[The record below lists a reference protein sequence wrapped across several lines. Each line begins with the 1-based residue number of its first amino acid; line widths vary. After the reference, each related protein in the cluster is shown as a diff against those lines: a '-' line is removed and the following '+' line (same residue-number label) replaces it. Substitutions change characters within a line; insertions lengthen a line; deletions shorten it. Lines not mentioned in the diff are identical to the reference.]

1 VKLCIPIPDAP
12 QGGMYSFFRNFR
24 RWLGARGVPHTEVLE
39 DDWDVLVVNSW
50 VVPYGAV
57 WRGKRGHPGAR
68 VLHRVD
74 GSAADYGRDPASDR
88 RQRRVNTLADV
99 TVFQSRY
106 GREATLLRHRVIG
119 QDGPVIPNPVDTE
132 RFTPDGPRE
141 SLLGRTRVAHV
152 AWSTNPKKG
161 SAHVADLAR
170 RHPDVTF
177 VLIGRYENLPALP
190 NIVVAG
196 HADWERL
203 PRLLRGCEC
212 FLILAE
218 NEACPNVVLEALAS
232 GLPVLYRD
240 SGGTGE
246 LVGDCGVAV
255 VPATFG
261 ERLAWVLERR
271 EALSRAAR
279 ARAERVF
286 GFDVVFPRYL
296 EAATTAA
303 RRPLPSR
310 IERLGGLLRDAGR
323 RLRTSHR

>member
-1 VKLCIPIPDAP
+1 VKLCIPISDAP

-24 RWLGARGVPHTEVLE
+24 RWLSARGVSFTDALD

-50 VVPYGAV
+50 VVPYATV
-57 WRGKRGHPGAR
+57 WRAKRAHPDAR

-88 RQRRVNTLADV
+88 RQRRVNSLADV

-106 GREATLLRHRVIG
+106 GRDATLVRHRVIG
-119 QDGPVIPNPVDTE
+119 QDGPVIPNPVDTA

-141 SLLGRTRVAHV
+141 SLPGHTRVAHV

-161 SAHVADLAR
+161 SAHVVELAR
-170 RHPDVTF
+170 RHADVTF
-177 VLIGRYENLPALP
+177 LLIGRYENVPPLA
-190 NIVVAG
+190 NVVVVG

-240 SGGTGE
+240 SGGTAE
-246 LVGDCGVAV
+246 LVADCGAAV

-261 ERLAWVLERR
+261 ERLTWVLERR
-271 EALSRAAR
+271 ATLSRGAR
-279 ARAERVF
+279 DRAERAF

-296 EAATTAA
+296 DAAATAV
-303 RRPLPSR
+303 RRPLPGR
-310 IERLGGLLRDAGR
+310 MEQLGCLLRDAGR